1 MCYNLIIKDRFKSLK
16 PKGIDTM
23 ATNKNAMTNK
33 SALEIALALVLESA
47 HPDKDVVAEKLQKQ
61 IVSLEKKSAKTS
73 GEPTKAQKANM
84 ALADQIA
91 GWMEPNKA
99 YSISEISKTCPAVL
113 GATPQK
119 IRPLLT
125 LLIADK
131 VVERTEDKGKPMFTK
146 VVED

>member
-1 MCYNLIIKDRFKSLK
+1 MSTTTTTTKI
-16 PKGIDTM
+16 
-23 ATNKNAMTNK
+23 TNK
-33 SALEIALALVLESA
+33 SALEIALAMVQASA

-61 IVSLEKKSAKTS
+61 IASLEKKSAKTS
-73 GEPTKAQKANM
+73 GEPTKAQKENM

-91 GWMEPNKA
+91 DWMESGKA
-99 YSISEISKTCPAVL
+99 YSIAEISKTCPVVL

-131 VVERTEDKGKPMFTK
+131 VVERSEDKGKPMFTK

>member
-1 MCYNLIIKDRFKSLK
+1 
-16 PKGIDTM
+16 M
-23 ATNKNAMTNK
+23 ATTKMTNK
-33 SALEIALALVLESA
+33 TALEIALGMIMEST
-47 HPDKDVVAEKLQKQ
+47 HPDKDAVAEKLQKQ
-61 IVSLEKKSAKTS
+61 IASLEKKSAKTS

-91 GWMEPNKA
+91 EWMELNKA
-99 YSISEISKTCPAVL
+99 YSISEISKNCPAVL

-131 VVERTEDKGKPMFTK
+131 VVERSEEKGKPMFTK

>member
-1 MCYNLIIKDRFKSLK
+1 MEN
-16 PKGIDTM
+16 DTM
-23 ATNKNAMTNK
+23 TTTTTTTKITNK
-33 SALEIALALVLESA
+33 SALEIALAMVLESA
-47 HPDKDVVAEKLQKQ
+47 HPDKGVVAEKLTKQ
-61 IVSLEKKSAKTS
+61 IASLEKKSAKIS

-91 GWMEPNKA
+91 DWMEPSKA
-99 YSISEISKTCPAVL
+99 YSIAEISKNCPAVL

-131 VVERTEDKGKPMFTK
+131 VVERSEDKGKPMFTK

>member
-1 MCYNLIIKDRFKSLK
+1 MTTTTTTTKI
-16 PKGIDTM
+16 
-23 ATNKNAMTNK
+23 TNK
-33 SALEIALALVLESA
+33 SALEIALAMVLESA
-47 HPDKDVVAEKLQKQ
+47 HPEKELVAEKLTKQ
-61 IVSLEKKSAKTS
+61 IASLEKKSAKTS
-73 GEPTKAQKANM
+73 GEPTKAQKENM

-91 GWMEPNKA
+91 GWMESGKA

-131 VVERTEDKGKPMFTK
+131 VVERSEDKGKPMFTK
-146 VVED
+146 VAE

>member
-1 MCYNLIIKDRFKSLK
+1 MEN
-16 PKGIDTM
+16 DTM
-23 ATNKNAMTNK
+23 TTTTTTTKITNK

-91 GWMEPNKA
+91 DWMEPNKA

-131 VVERTEDKGKPMFTK
+131 VVERSEDKGKPMFTK

>member
-1 MCYNLIIKDRFKSLK
+1 MTTTTTTTKI
-16 PKGIDTM
+16 
-23 ATNKNAMTNK
+23 TNK
-33 SALEIALALVLESA
+33 SALEIALAMVLESA

-61 IVSLEKKSAKTS
+61 IASLEKKSSKTS

-91 GWMEPNKA
+91 DWMEPAKA
-99 YSISEISKTCPAVL
+99 YSISEISKNCPAVL

-131 VVERTEDKGKPMFTK
+131 VVERSEDKGKPMFTK

>member
-1 MCYNLIIKDRFKSLK
+1 MEN
-16 PKGIDTM
+16 DTM
-23 ATNKNAMTNK
+23 TTTTTTTKITNK
-33 SALEIALALVLESA
+33 SALEIALAMVLESA

-61 IVSLEKKSAKTS
+61 IASLEKKSAKTS
-73 GEPTKAQKANM
+73 GEPTKVQKANM

-91 GWMEPNKA
+91 DWMEPAKA
-99 YSISEISKTCPAVL
+99 YSISEISKNCPVVL

-131 VVERTEDKGKPMFTK
+131 VVERSESKGKPMFTK
-146 VVED
+146 VAE

>member
-1 MCYNLIIKDRFKSLK
+1 MEN
-16 PKGIDTM
+16 DTM
-23 ATNKNAMTNK
+23 ATTKMTNK
-33 SALEIALALVLESA
+33 TALEIALGMIMEST
-47 HPDKDVVAEKLQKQ
+47 HPDKDAVAEKLTKQ
-61 IVSLEKKSAKTS
+61 IASLEKKSAKTS

-91 GWMEPNKA
+91 EWMEPNKA
-99 YSISEISKTCPAVL
+99 YSIAEISKNCPAVL

-131 VVERTEDKGKPMFTK
+131 VVERSEEKGKPMFTK

>member
-1 MCYNLIIKDRFKSLK
+1 MTTTTTTTKI
-16 PKGIDTM
+16 
-23 ATNKNAMTNK
+23 TNK
-33 SALEIALALVLESA
+33 SALEIALAMVLESA

-61 IVSLEKKSAKTS
+61 IASLEKKSTKTS

-91 GWMEPNKA
+91 DWMEPAKA
-99 YSISEISKTCPAVL
+99 YSISEISKNCPAVL

-131 VVERTEDKGKPMFTK
+131 VVERSEDKGKPMFTK
-146 VVED
+146 VAE

>member
-1 MCYNLIIKDRFKSLK
+1 
-16 PKGIDTM
+16 M
-23 ATNKNAMTNK
+23 ATTKNAMTNK

-47 HPDKDVVAEKLQKQ
+47 HPEKALVAEKLQKQ
-61 IVSLEKKSAKTS
+61 IASLEKKSAKTS
-73 GEPTKAQKANM
+73 GEPTRAQKANM

-91 GWMEPNKA
+91 DWMEPSKA
-99 YSISEISKTCPAVL
+99 YSIAEISKNCPAVL

-131 VVERTEDKGKPMFTK
+131 VVERSEDKGKPMFTK